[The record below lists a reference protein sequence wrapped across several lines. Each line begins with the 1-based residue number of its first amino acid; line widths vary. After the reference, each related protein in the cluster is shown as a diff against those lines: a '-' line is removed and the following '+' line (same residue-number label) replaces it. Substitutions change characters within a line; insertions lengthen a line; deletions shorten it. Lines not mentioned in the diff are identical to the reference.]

1 MIKKSKILCT
11 AGIVIIAIVAIV
23 IIFNPFRKDVWDI
36 NADKLIYSFN
46 VISGDAEI
54 DDLNGFIPFEWDELF
69 SFAPYTSTKEI
80 YEVIGYKW
88 DNISE
93 SVNEGMNQ
101 IVFVKDG
108 KVVCYLYG
116 YSENIKVGFDFGEY
130 ESSYIK
136 LTSNQKLAFTT
147 TLTDNGVRYFKFIK

>member
-36 NADKLIYSFN
+36 NADKLISSFN
-46 VISGDAEI
+46 VISKYAEI

-69 SFAPYTSTKEI
+69 SFASYTSTKEI
-80 YEVIGYKW
+80 YDVIGYKW

-101 IVFVKDG
+101 IVFV
-108 KVVCYLYG
+108 
-116 YSENIKVGFDFGEY
+116 
-130 ESSYIK
+130 
-136 LTSNQKLAFTT
+136 
-147 TLTDNGVRYFKFIK
+147 